1 MSRLTVDNMDN
12 SVKKARKQVVAL
24 RNDLIQRSRYSL
36 SAIENKVL
44 LYILSLV
51 KPTDAPGLRYSFYCN
66 DFLRVIKSKN
76 QSYTALK
83 QMLTR
88 IAQVVWWMDID
99 DDTEAL
105 LRWFNIVHMSRGT
118 GMVTIS
124 FHEDVFPYII
134 GLNKQQLE
142 NGSYFTAY
150 QLQNISR
157 MQHQYSPRI
166 YQLLKSYQYNNMRWI
181 FEIGTG
187 SKHDLQRRISDTDEK
202 GNPVMPASW
211 KSFGVFN
218 RDVLKP
224 AMEDINK
231 YTDIKIMYEPS
242 KIDLK
247 GAKHRGYVAVKFTM
261 LPKTA
266 GEIEDTEHM
275 IDAEYQEVEEDQFRQ
290 LSLFDMST
298 EEMDFVAAHKEKVIK
313 ESTEA
318 NLSSLAEA
326 QIEQEEIQEAAAEE
340 RSARIRDSQF
350 PFLTE
355 AFPEFTDRQIEAIG
369 RSAFKL
375 FSPMLSMNEWGPW
388 SVDYVVHYYD
398 YVKATP
404 EDTRT
409 TVFKRL
415 LDAVRKDY
423 DGFAV
428 QLNHEYRPQITVSAN
443 INQRY
448 ESYIDILKRNYV

>member
-1 MSRLTVDNMDN
+1 MDN

-51 KPTDAPGLRYSFYCN
+51 KPTDAPGLRYSFYCS

-76 QSYTALK
+76 ESYTALK

-99 DDTEAL
+99 DNTEAL
-105 LRWFNIVHMSRGT
+105 LRWFNIVHMNKGT

-124 FHEDVFPYII
+124 FHEDIFPYII
-134 GLNKQQLE
+134 GLNKQQAE
-142 NGSYFTAY
+142 NGIYYTAY
-150 QLQNISR
+150 QLQNVSL
-157 MQHQYSPRI
+157 MPHQYSPRI
-166 YQLLKSYQYNNMRWI
+166 YQLLKSYQYNNMRWV
-181 FEIGTG
+181 FEVGTG
-187 SKHDLQRRISDTDEK
+187 SVHDLMRRISDTDEK

-211 KSFGVFN
+211 KKFGVFN

-242 KIDLK
+242 KMDLK
-247 GAKHRGYVAVKFTM
+247 GVKHRGYASVKFTM

-275 IDAEYQEVEEDQFRQ
+275 IDAEYREVEGDEYRQ
-290 LSLFDMST
+290 ISMFDMSP
-298 EEMDFVAAHKEKVIK
+298 EEMNFVSAHEEKVIK
-313 ESTEA
+313 ENTEA
-318 NLSSLAEA
+318 VLSSLAEA
-326 QIEQEEIQEAAAEE
+326 QDEQEGKLEAAAD
-340 RSARIRDSQF
+340 ARRKRITDSQF
-350 PFLTE
+350 PALTE
-355 AFPEFTDRQIEAIG
+355 SFPEFTDRQIEALG

-375 FSPMLSMNEWGPW
+375 FSPMLSLNEWETW
-388 SVDYVVHYYD
+388 SVDYIVHYYD

-423 DGFAV
+423 DGFAE
-428 QLNHEYRPQITVSAN
+428 QLNNEHRPQVLISAN
-443 INQRY
+443 INERY
-448 ESYIDILKRNYV
+448 DSYIELLKRDYV

>member
-1 MSRLTVDNMDN
+1 MDN
-12 SVKKARKQVVAL
+12 SIKKARKQVVAL

-36 SAIENKVL
+36 SAIENKIL

-51 KPTDAPGLRYSFYCN
+51 KPTDGPGLRYSFYCN

-76 QSYTALK
+76 QSYTTLK

-99 DDTEAL
+99 DDTESL
-105 LRWFNIVHMSRGT
+105 LRWFNIVHMNRGT

-124 FHEDVFPYII
+124 FHEDIFPYII
-134 GLNKQQLE
+134 GLNRQQAE
-142 NGSYFTAY
+142 NGIYYTAY
-150 QLQNISR
+150 QLQNISL
-157 MQHQYSPRI
+157 MPHQYSPRI
-166 YQLLKSYQYNNMRWI
+166 YQLLKSYQYNNRRWV

-187 SKHDLQRRISDTDEK
+187 SVHDLLRRISDTDDK
-202 GNPVMPASW
+202 GDPIIPSSW

-231 YTDIKIMYEPS
+231 YTDIKVMYEPS
-242 KIDLK
+242 KYDLK
-247 GAKHRGYVAVKFTM
+247 GVKHRGYTSVKFTM

-266 GEIEDTEHM
+266 GEIEDTEHV
-275 IDAEYQEVEEDQFRQ
+275 IDAEYREIEDDQFRQ
-290 LSLFDMST
+290 MSLFDMSP
-298 EEMDFVAAHKEKVIK
+298 EEMEFVSAHEEKVIK

-318 NLSSLAEA
+318 NLASLAEA

-340 RSARIRDSQF
+340 RSSRIMESQF

-404 EDTRT
+404 EDTKT

-423 DGFAV
+423 DGFAI
-428 QLNHEYRPQITVSAN
+428 QLNDERRPQIPVSAN

-448 ESYIDILKRNYV
+448 ESYIELLKRNHL